1 MTESSRISHTLPK
14 GFQFDDF
21 EIEEVLGIGGFGIT
35 YCARDIHLN
44 RSVAI
49 KEYMPSGMAIRDK
62 EHATVFPASDSHKD
76 DFEWGLDRFRKEAE
90 TLVSFRHPNIV
101 SVFRFFMANG
111 TAYLVMEYQDGKS
124 LADILGANGTL
135 SEPEIEEILDPLLEG
150 LEQVHESGFMHRDI
164 KPANLFIRRDG
175 KPVLIDFGAAR
186 QALSG
191 HSQALTSIVTAGY
204 APYEQYETDSIQGP
218 WSDIYALGATLY
230 RAVTGQRPVEAP
242 KRAGCVMR
250 GEPDPN
256 KPAVKAAKGKYS
268 TRLLE
273 AIDAA
278 LNVLEGQRP
287 QSVAEFRNYLKGTPK
302 AEAATAVTGSDTTG
316 EGATLYVGGGQT
328 AATAPGAPV
337 GGAQAAPRSGS
348 PPTVERAG
356 GPVSPQGPPEGPSQT
371 PPPSQAP
378 SQVPSQVEARK
389 SSGKGWIWA
398 LVGVGAFLV
407 VGGAAAG
414 VFVYVEDQRTSDEAA
429 RKEAA
434 RKAALEAKRR
444 AEELEAKRKAALEA
458 ERKKREE
465 LEKKKAELKDPDGR
479 DPDTKPPER
488 TPTRPDD
495 PTPDAPT
502 VGEPGGLV
510 GRWCSPRSQITFST
524 KSMSIRNLDSNW
536 TRTYHVDRYDV
547 QPTVVTIH
555 FTGSGNVGKG
565 IFVFNRQRHSTI
577 KMTLRRVFAGQ
588 RWRSSSTYFSR
599 SC

>member
-14 GFQFDDF
+14 GYQFDDF

-35 YCARDIHLN
+35 YRARDIHLN
-44 RSVAI
+44 RAVAI
-49 KEYMPSGMAIRDK
+49 KEYMPSGMAVRDK

-135 SEPEIEEILDPLLEG
+135 SEAEIDEILDPLLEG
-150 LEQVHESGFMHRDI
+150 LEQVHQAGFMHRDI

-186 QALSG
+186 QALGG

-256 KPAVKAAKGKYS
+256 KPAVKAARGKYS

-302 AEAATAVTGSDTTG
+302 AEAATAVTGSDTAG
-316 EGATLYVGGGQT
+316 EGATLYVGGATEAGGKT
-328 AATAPGAPV
+328 AATAPGGPV
-337 GGAQAAPRSGS
+337 GGAQAVPRSGS
-348 PPTVERAG
+348 PPTVERPG
-356 GPVSPQGPPEGPSQT
+356 GPASPPGPTPSGAPE
-371 PPPSQAP
+371 
-378 SQVPSQVEARK
+378 RK

-414 VFVYVEDQRTSDEAA
+414 VYVYVEDQRATEEAA
-429 RKEAA
+429 RKDAA

-444 AEELEAKRKAALEA
+444 ADALEEKRKAAREA

-479 DPDTKPPER
+479 DSDTKPPER
-488 TPTRPDD
+488 PPTRPDD

-510 GRWCSPRSQITFST
+510 GRWCSPRSHITFSAR
-524 KSMSIRNLDSNW
+524 SMSIRNIDSNW

-555 FTGSGNVGKG
+555 FTGSGTVGKG
-565 IFVFNRQRHSTI
+565 IFVFNRERHSTV